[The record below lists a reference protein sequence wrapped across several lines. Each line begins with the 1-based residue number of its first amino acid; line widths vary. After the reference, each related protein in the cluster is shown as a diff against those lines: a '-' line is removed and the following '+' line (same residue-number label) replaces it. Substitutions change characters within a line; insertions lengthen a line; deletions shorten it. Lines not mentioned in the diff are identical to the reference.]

1 MTILLVILGLHLC
14 SLHLPAISA
23 AADTLSPGQSIAGD
37 DRLVSSNG
45 KFALGFFN
53 TGSKSSGNDTL
64 SYWYLGIWFNKV
76 PNKTHVWIANR
87 GSPVTDATSSHL
99 TISPDGNL
107 AIVSRADSSI
117 VWSSQ
122 ANITSNNTVAVL
134 LDTGNLVL
142 QSSSNSS
149 HILWESFDHP
159 TDVFL
164 PSAKI
169 GLNKITGLNRR
180 IFSRR
185 DLVDQAP
192 SVYSMEFG
200 PKGGY
205 QLVWNSSVEYWS
217 SGEWNGRYFSRIPEM
232 VVKSPH
238 YTPFIFQIEY
248 VNNDQEVYF
257 TYRIH
262 DDTIPLYTV
271 LEVTGQRKAL
281 AWLNDTQGWQ
291 AVFTHPND
299 QCEVAATCGPFTICN
314 DNTFPSCSCMEG
326 FSIESPDS
334 WELGDRTGGCRRN
347 IPLDCVSSRSDIFN
361 AVPATRLPYNAHAV
375 ESVTTAGECESIC
388 LGKCSCT
395 AYSFGNYSGCSIWHG
410 KLVNVKQQTD
420 DSTSANGET
429 LHIRLA
435 ARELQA
441 RKSNKGLVVGVVVS
455 ASLSALGILTLVL
468 LLIMIRRHR
477 KKLHCQALNSIYAGT
492 GVIPFRYSDLHRATK
507 NFSEQIG
514 AGGFGSVFKGLLNGS
529 TAIAVKR
536 LVSYCQVEKQFRA
549 EVSSIGVIHHTNLVK
564 LIGFSCK
571 GDERL
576 LVYEYMSNGSLD
588 THLFRSNNS
597 VTLNWSTRYQIA
609 LGVARGLAYLHESC
623 RDCII
628 HCDIKPQ
635 NILLDD
641 SFVPKIADF
650 GMAKLLGRDF
660 SRVMTTARGTIGY
673 LAPEWFSG
681 VAVTP
686 KVDVYVYGMVLL
698 EIISG
703 KMNSHRESNS
713 YADHIVCFPLEVAH
727 KLLEGDVLSLVDG
740 KLNGDVN
747 VEEAERACKLAC
759 WCIQENELD
768 RPTMGKVVQILEG
781 LLELDLPPMPRLL
794 QSIVQSS
801 WKTETQH

>member
-1 MTILLVILGLHLC
+1 MTILLVIVGLHLC
-14 SLHLPAISA
+14 SLHLPASSA
-23 AADTLSPGQSIAGD
+23 ATDTLSPGQLIAGN

-45 KFALGFFN
+45 KFALGFFT

-64 SYWYLGIWFNKV
+64 NYWYLGIWFNKV

-87 GSPVTDATSSHL
+87 GSPVADATSSHL

-107 AIVSRADSSI
+107 VVVSRADNSI

-142 QSSSNSS
+142 RNSSNSS

-164 PSAKI
+164 PGAKI

-192 SVYSMEFG
+192 GVYSMEFG
-200 PKGGY
+200 LKGGY

-238 YTPFIFQIEY
+238 YTPFIFQIEV

-262 DDTIPLYTV
+262 DETIPLYTV
-271 LEVTGQRKAL
+271 LEVSGQRSAL

-299 QCEVAATCGPFTICN
+299 QCEVHATCGPFTICN

-334 WELGDRTGGCRRN
+334 WELGDRTGGCKRN
-347 IPLDCVSSRSDIFN
+347 TPLDCVSSKSDIFN
-361 AVPATRLPYNAHAV
+361 AIPATRLPYSAHV
-375 ESVTTAGECESIC
+375 IESVKSGGECENIC
-388 LGKCSCT
+388 LGNCSCT
-395 AYSFGNYSGCSIWHG
+395 AYSFGNSGCSIWHG

-441 RKSNKGLVVGVVVS
+441 RKNKKGLIVWAVVIS
-455 ASLSALGILTLVL
+455 ASLSALGILTLL
-468 LLIMIRRHR
+468 LLLVIRRNRNNLYCHAV
-477 KKLHCQALNSIYAGT
+477 KNIYAGN
-492 GVIPFRYSDLHRATK
+492 GVVPFRYSDLQRATK
-507 NFSEQIG
+507 NFSEKIG
-514 AGGFGSVFKGLLNGS
+514 AGGFGSVFKGLLNES
-529 TAIAVKR
+529 TPIAVKR
-536 LVSYCQVEKQFRA
+536 LDSYCQVEKQFRA

-588 THLFRSNNS
+588 THLFRSNNIG
-597 VTLNWSTRYQIA
+597 TLNWSTRYQIA

-660 SRVMTTARGTIGY
+660 SRVLTTTRGTIGY
-673 LAPEWFSG
+673 LAPEWISG
-681 VAVTP
+681 VAITP
-686 KVDVYVYGMVLL
+686 KIDVYSYGMVLL

-713 YADHIVCFPLEVAH
+713 CTDHIVYFPVEVAY
-727 KLLEGDVLSLVDG
+727 KLLEGDVLSLVDD
-740 KLNGDVN
+740 KLNGDVS
-747 VEEAERACKLAC
+747 VEEVERACKLAC
-759 WCIQENELD
+759 WCIQDNELD

-781 LLELDLPPMPRLL
+781 LVELDLPPMPRLL
-794 QSIVQSS
+794 QSIVESS
-801 WKTETQH
+801 WKTKTQH

>member
-1 MTILLVILGLHLC
+1 M
-14 SLHLPAISA
+14 
-23 AADTLSPGQSIAGD
+23 
-37 DRLVSSNG
+37 
-45 KFALGFFN
+45 
-53 TGSKSSGNDTL
+53 
-64 SYWYLGIWFNKV
+64 
-76 PNKTHVWIANR
+76 
-87 GSPVTDATSSHL
+87 
-99 TISPDGNL
+99 
-107 AIVSRADSSI
+107 
-117 VWSSQ
+117 
-122 ANITSNNTVAVL
+122 
-134 LDTGNLVL
+134 
-142 QSSSNSS
+142 
-149 HILWESFDHP
+149 
-159 TDVFL
+159 
-164 PSAKI
+164 
-169 GLNKITGLNRR
+169 
-180 IFSRR
+180 
-185 DLVDQAP
+185 
-192 SVYSMEFG
+192 
-200 PKGGY
+200 
-205 QLVWNSSVEYWS
+205 
-217 SGEWNGRYFSRIPEM
+217 
-232 VVKSPH
+232 
-238 YTPFIFQIEY
+238 
-248 VNNDQEVYF
+248 
-257 TYRIH
+257 
-262 DDTIPLYTV
+262 
-271 LEVTGQRKAL
+271 
-281 AWLNDTQGWQ
+281 
-291 AVFTHPND
+291 
-299 QCEVAATCGPFTICN
+299 
-314 DNTFPSCSCMEG
+314 
-326 FSIESPDS
+326 
-334 WELGDRTGGCRRN
+334 
-347 IPLDCVSSRSDIFN
+347 
-361 AVPATRLPYNAHAV
+361 
-375 ESVTTAGECESIC
+375 
-388 LGKCSCT
+388 
-395 AYSFGNYSGCSIWHG
+395 
-410 KLVNVKQQTD
+410 KQQTD

-686 KVDVYVYGMVLL
+686 KVDVYAYGMVLL

-794 QSIVQSS
+794 QSIVQIS